1 MGQLR
6 RLTDTRPDVFPKR
19 VLIVDDNPHFLPGLR
34 TSLETHGF
42 VICGQAADGVAAIER
57 AKELKPDL
65 VILDLAMPRLNGME
79 TAAVLKNLMPKL
91 PIIMLT
97 FHDDQ
102 IKSVPASAFGIK
114 AVISKADGMSK
125 LIECLRG
132 LFGPQVPRTDS
143 VPNGEDS
150 SANEIAD

>member
-1 MGQLR
+1 MGKLR
-6 RLTDTRPDVFPKR
+6 RSTDPRPEGFPKR
-19 VLIVDDNPHFLPGLR
+19 ILVADDNPHFLPVLR
-34 TSLETHGF
+34 ASLETQGY
-42 VICGQAADGVAAIER
+42 VICGEAADGVDAIER

-114 AVISKADGMSK
+114 AVISKADGMRK
-125 LIECLRG
+125 LIERLRG
-132 LFGPQVPRTDS
+132 LLGPQVPRTNS
-143 VPNGEDS
+143 VPNGENS
-150 SANEIAD
+150 SANETAE

>member
-1 MGQLR
+1 MGKLR
-6 RLTDTRPDVFPKR
+6 RSTDPRPEGFPKR
-19 VLIVDDNPHFLPGLR
+19 ILVADDNPHFLPVLR
-34 TSLETHGF
+34 ASLETQGY
-42 VICGQAADGVAAIER
+42 VICGEAADGVDAIER

-125 LIECLRG
+125 LIERLRG
-132 LFGPQVPRTDS
+132 LLGPQVPRTNS
-143 VPNGEDS
+143 VPNGENS
-150 SANEIAD
+150 SANETAE

>member
-1 MGQLR
+1 MA
-6 RLTDTRPDVFPKR
+6 
-19 VLIVDDNPHFLPGLR
+19 DDNPHFLPVLR
-34 TSLETHGF
+34 TSLETHGY
-42 VICGQAADGVAAIER
+42 VVCGEAGDGVAAIER

-65 VILDLAMPRLNGME
+65 MILDLAMPRLNGME

-132 LFGPQVPRTDS
+132 LFGPQVPRTKS
-143 VPNGEDS
+143 VPNGENS
-150 SANEIAD
+150 SANETAD